1 MSKGK
6 RMRCW
11 LEQELEEILLEMN
24 EKLQKGNIKEAT
36 LLRDKLEVVME
47 KSGFQ
52 YKPDESFQC

>member
-1 MSKGK
+1 
-6 RMRCW
+6 MRCW